1 MQLFEEHPK
10 LSRYVVFS
18 FWCAWLCVWTHA
30 ETHER
35 FTRVLTSSG
44 WIHFAAQ
51 MMQRSRGIFHYPP
64 RSTPLWRCTSSSQQ
78 CEPTAGPWARGGKNY
93 WTLDVEGLNDN
104 APVGTQYGT
113 KRLEGCSTLTLHRW
127 SSAGHAADGRWGVR
141 EAGRLSKGWRR
152 DMSQLAITTSVITWN
167 MLHVN
172 AKPLSKT
179 DRSHTACLYCLDCH
193 TEYFENV
200 FALFVLWM
208 AHMVRSLWFLST
220 KNLDMSQEGNSR
232 TESWNH
238 PPESLGMIRS
248 RFGSEAIFESF
259 RYIRVASRREP
270 PARPTWLGGTCTE
283 LGPVGSNFCPW
294 AQLGANMVQL
304 GHVWTQ
310 VGPCTRTPIKAK
322 KRWKSP
328 QKCKFWARRG
338 DLGPDCPGPSK

>member
-1 MQLFEEHPK
+1 MQLYCNLKQVEHWRKHFPQAVRNMEHKRHTVNLHPERSSWNQLYRHPTGPAGTTTFSDQGFWERTRETFFKITSSAPFKFLHHWTALKINLVKNMLFRPESCQRLFGLRKGWKLARKDFMQLFEEHPK

-193 TEYFENV
+193 T
-200 FALFVLWM
+200 
-208 AHMVRSLWFLST
+208 
-220 KNLDMSQEGNSR
+220 
-232 TESWNH
+232 
-238 PPESLGMIRS
+238 
-248 RFGSEAIFESF
+248 
-259 RYIRVASRREP
+259 
-270 PARPTWLGGTCTE
+270 
-283 LGPVGSNFCPW
+283 
-294 AQLGANMVQL
+294 
-304 GHVWTQ
+304 
-310 VGPCTRTPIKAK
+310 
-322 KRWKSP
+322 
-328 QKCKFWARRG
+328 
-338 DLGPDCPGPSK
+338 